1 MMRTRVRYDQC
12 INVSLKKTF
21 FIKRVRPNQ
30 VMRSLLALAYFRK
43 QNLQKENWIFASFHV
58 VNWTK
63 ILQLLEVTEF
73 FESIPTECSF
83 LLLTLLVA
91 GPWQSSSAASNDT
104 DVRVYYSFNQTL
116 SFRLST
122 FFISTK
128 VFSTKCLASKEIYT
142 TEHFVLMAVHVAIRR
157 RNQTNNKLFV
167 SRPCI

>member
-1 MMRTRVRYDQC
+1 MINFRC
-12 INVSLKKTF
+12 IFEENF
-21 FIKRVRPNQ
+21 FLKRVRPNQ
-30 VMRSLLALAYFRK
+30 VMISLLALAYFRK

-58 VNWTK
+58 VNWTQ
-63 ILQLLEVTEF
+63 IFQLLEVTEF

-83 LLLTLLVA
+83 LLLTLLVVG

-104 DVRVYYSFNQTL
+104 DVRVYYSFNQIL

-122 FFISTK
+122 FSISTK

-142 TEHFVLMAVHVAIRR
+142 AENFALIAVHVAIRR